1 MENNSRLLI
10 DLSAL
15 YRNMQK
21 YFDTTLEP
29 LGIGS
34 GQLMVLILV
43 NENNGI
49 SPAQITELTGLDKGT
64 SSKALK
70 QLAEAGF
77 INIIQDSDDR
87 RIKRAY
93 TTEKSSVLMRQVY
106 DLRNS
111 FCSEV
116 GKEADLDQ
124 LALLLHKANTGAQK
138 AVQMREEESSP
149 RIKIGG
155 MQKFTLLDYPGVAAC
170 TIFTAGCNL
179 KCPFCHNKDLVF
191 LPENFEYFDE
201 DKIFAYLEKRRG
213 ILDGVCISGGEPLMQ
228 KGLLSFIHRI
238 KDLGYKVKLDT
249 NGNEP
254 ERLQEVLE
262 SSQIDYVAMDIKNSP
277 EKYAQTTGMS
287 ENSQVIDRVRKSV
300 DLLMNGTVDYE
311 FRTTVV
317 REFHTL
323 ADMEEIGSWIQGA
336 KRYYLQQF
344 VDSGNVIK
352 ADLHAH
358 TKAEMTEMQQVL
370 EKYVPTYLR
379 GVKED

>member
-1 MENNSRLLI
+1 
-10 DLSAL
+10 
-15 YRNMQK
+15 
-21 YFDTTLEP
+21 
-29 LGIGS
+29 
-34 GQLMVLILV
+34 
-43 NENNGI
+43 
-49 SPAQITELTGLDKGT
+49 
-64 SSKALK
+64 
-70 QLAEAGF
+70 
-77 INIIQDSDDR
+77 
-87 RIKRAY
+87 
-93 TTEKSSVLMRQVY
+93 
-106 DLRNS
+106 
-111 FCSEV
+111 
-116 GKEADLDQ
+116 
-124 LALLLHKANTGAQK
+124 
-138 AVQMREEESSP
+138 
-149 RIKIGG
+149 
-155 MQKFTLLDYPGVAAC
+155 
-170 TIFTAGCNL
+170 
-179 KCPFCHNKDLVF
+179 
-191 LPENFEYFDE
+191 
-201 DKIFAYLEKRRG
+201 
-213 ILDGVCISGGEPLMQ
+213 MQ